1 MTELPLN
8 GRNFLQLLF
17 LGNGAVETTG
27 EQGGMRQGAGNAIS
41 INGSRPTSN
50 NYLLDGTSNTDTALG
65 TPAAIL
71 SIDAIQEFKEQ
82 TATYSA
88 EYGFSAN
95 QISIVSKTGTNRL
108 SGSVF
113 SFMRNDKL
121 DAQSFFDVE
130 KQKLDQKQFGFV
142 VGGPVLLPGYNGRNK
157 TFFLVNYEGL
167 RREVGSQDFLRVPL
181 PDELAGRFTTTI
193 IDPVTGQ
200 PFPNNTIPSEPLSRG
215 WRTWR
220 SPRTTGRRRMPAS
233 RKATTSGSGT
243 CRPTRTSSPCAST
256 SSSAPA
262 GARCSAATRSRTGR
276 TPRSARSPSSGTC
289 SSSRTRKNWQV
300 SHSLPIAVEP
310 RQPVPHRVCRA
321 PGRTSTGSPRRRPT
335 STPRG

>member
-1 MTELPLN
+1 MVTDASGAVVSGAKIKITSTLTGLSREATTDGRGTYSVPLLPVSMYLVTAEKDGFKLAASSANELKVDQVLRVDLTMELGNLSETVEVKGRSVAIDSETAAIGQVVTERQVTELPLN

-17 LGNGAVETTG
+17 LGNGAVETSG

-113 SFMRNDKL
+113 SFVRNDAL
-121 DAQSFFDVE
+121 DSQGFFDVE

-142 VGGPVLLPGYNGRNK
+142 VGGPR
-157 TFFLVNYEGL
+157 
-167 RREVGSQDFLRVPL
+167 
-181 PDELAGRFTTTI
+181 A
-193 IDPVTGQ
+193 
-200 PFPNNTIPSEPLSRG
+200 
-215 WRTWR
+215 
-220 SPRTTGRRRMPAS
+220 
-233 RKATTSGSGT
+233 
-243 CRPTRTSSPCAST
+243 
-256 SSSAPA
+256 
-262 GARCSAATRSRTGR
+262 
-276 TPRSARSPSSGTC
+276 
-289 SSSRTRKNWQV
+289 
-300 SHSLPIAVEP
+300 
-310 RQPVPHRVCRA
+310 A
-321 PGRTSTGSPRRRPT
+321 PGLQRTQQNVLPRELRGPQTDSRHSGLPSRAAARRARRPFHDDDHR
-335 STPRG
+335 SGDGAAVRQ